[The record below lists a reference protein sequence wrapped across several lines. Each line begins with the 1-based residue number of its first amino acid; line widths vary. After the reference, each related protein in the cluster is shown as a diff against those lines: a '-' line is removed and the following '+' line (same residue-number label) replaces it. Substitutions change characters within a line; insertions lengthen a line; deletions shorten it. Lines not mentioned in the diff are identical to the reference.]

1 MYAANY
7 SVVEAGIISSMILSE
22 QDIDR
27 LLNEQTPSVRV
38 DLAAKIAGSHLTRQY
53 SLHDFAIAE
62 QVMRI
67 LLKDTEVKVREA
79 LAARLKDN
87 PYIPRD
93 IILALAHDVE
103 TVALPVLE
111 SSPLLSDAELISII
125 TSCKSPD
132 KQKAIAIRHTL
143 SGDISNALVATHNS
157 EVVAKL
163 AKNHGANIPPE
174 AYNEILRDHSKN
186 QDIMKAVAERPN
198 LPVTIVEKVIA
209 LVSDSLARN
218 MRAKYDIDQSVLS
231 LEADKTREVATLMLV
246 DGNPEKQEVEKLV
259 DQLQAFSRLTP
270 SIILTSLCRGNL
282 YFFEASLA
290 RLSGIPV
297 RNAQLLIHD
306 KGGLGFKALYS
317 KAGLPDKFFAA
328 CKVLLEVVAM
338 IRRAQPSLKGQDYS
352 NQVIHNLLAKTA
364 GQNIDNL
371 SYIIALI
378 RQAA

>member
-1 MYAANY
+1 MYAATY
-7 SVVEAGIISSMILSE
+7 TATEAGMLSTMILSD

-38 DLAAKIAGSHLTRQY
+38 DLADKIAGSHLNRQY

-67 LLKDTEVKVREA
+67 LVKDTEVKVREA
-79 LAARLKDN
+79 LATRLKEN

-93 IILALAHDVE
+93 IILALSHDVE
-103 TVALPVLE
+103 SVALPVLE
-111 SSPLLSDAELISII
+111 HSPLLSDAELISVIV
-125 TSCKSPD
+125 TCKSVS
-132 KQKAIAIRHTL
+132 KQSAIAMRKAV
-143 SGDISNALVATHNS
+143 SKDVSVALVSTHNS
-157 EVVAKL
+157 EVVEKL
-163 AKNHGANIPPE
+163 AKNHNADIPAE
-174 AYNEILRDHSKN
+174 AYHEIIRDHGKN
-186 QDIMKAVAERPN
+186 QIIMKAVAERPN
-198 LPVTIVEKVIA
+198 LPVTIVEKVISM
-209 LVSDSLARN
+209 VSDSLARD
-218 MRAKYDIDQSVLS
+218 MRAKYDIDQSVLA

-246 DGNPEKQEVEKLV
+246 DGNAEKQEVEKLV
-259 DQLQAFSRLTP
+259 EQLQAYGRLTP

-282 YFFEASLA
+282 YFFETSLA
-290 RLSGIPV
+290 RLSSIPV

-306 KGGLGFKALYS
+306 KGGLGFKALYN

-338 IRRAQPSLKGQDYS
+338 IRRAQPSLKGTDYS

-364 GQNIDNL
+364 GQNVDNL